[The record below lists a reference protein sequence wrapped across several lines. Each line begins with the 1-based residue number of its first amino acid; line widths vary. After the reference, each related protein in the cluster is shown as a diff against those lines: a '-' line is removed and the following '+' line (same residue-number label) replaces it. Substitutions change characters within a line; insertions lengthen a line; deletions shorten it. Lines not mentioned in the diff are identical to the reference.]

1 MKWHIFK
8 KYKWYTELH
17 SFFKY
22 SCKVAQIFLL
32 IKGGISCGA
41 ETWTVSVLL
50 QLNEARPSSLPLQPL
65 DPKNWVAQTQGLVV
79 FPGMHRAHF
88 MGVTTMPVFPILRN
102 FHKIS
107 NYNNFLSLFDPSLP
121 IHLHVDVR
129 EMVQGGQKETFQVN

>member
-8 KYKWYTELH
+8 KYKWYTKLH

-22 SCKVAQIFLL
+22 SCKVAHIFLL
-32 IKGGISCGA
+32 IQGGISCGA

-50 QLNEARPSSLPLQPL
+50 RLNEARPSCLLLQPL
-65 DPKNWVAQTQGLVV
+65 DPGWHKPRGLLCSQGCTG
-79 FPGMHRAHF
+79 PTF

-107 NYNNFLSLFDPSLP
+107 NYNNFLSVFDPSLP